1 MEVNN
6 ILDKVKEL
14 VRKGNVS
21 KIVLRRKGEVIVSI
35 PVNVGIVGAVVGI
48 TAAKWA
54 ILAAALATVGFG
66 CSVEIVKDDGE
77 IVNVVTEDDTAKAK
91 DIIGAL
97 YEHYISHPDDLPPDF
112 QPQLSFDGIERTVL
126 DYIAGMTDKYAVY
139 KFSEIFIPTAW
150 QVRG

>member
-66 CSVEIVKDDGE
+66 CSVEIIKDDGE
-77 IVNVVTEDDTAKAK
+77 IVNVVSEDDTAKAK
-91 DIIGAL
+91 DTATNFVDQVKDAATSF
-97 YEHYISHPDDLPPDF
+97 ISQIKETEEPAEDADF
-112 QPQLSFDGIERTVL
+112 E
-126 DYIAGMTDKYAVY
+126 
-139 KFSEIFIPTAW
+139 
-150 QVRG
+150 QVVDEFEPKE